1 MVKQNLLGFG
11 FMRLPLLDEEDRT
24 VIDLDMV
31 NEMVDAYVDAGYDY
45 FDTGYYYHGGKS
57 EEAIRECVVK
67 RYPRDEV
74 KIVDKLPIF
83 ALKREEDMEKIFNK
97 QLERCGV
104 DYFDYY
110 LLHNLGHFSYKGWND
125 IDSFAFLSKLK
136 EEGKVRHIGFSFH
149 DNAQLLDEVLTAHPE
164 MEFVQLQINA
174 MDWENDAIQSRE
186 NYEVCLKH
194 GKKVIVMEP
203 FKGGTIMNM
212 PEEARAILKDCH
224 GDESLAWWAL
234 KFFADLDDVCMILT
248 GASNLEQMEE
258 NISIMNDFT
267 PLNSVEKEKLDA
279 AVEIINNS
287 RFIECTECGYCLDD
301 CPVAIPIPRYFGLYN
316 DVKQFGTTY
325 FSTQGFI
332 YKSYSQKE
340 GVGKASDCTEC
351 EACVEK
357 CPQHL
362 DIPSLMG
369 DVREMF
375 E

>member
-212 PEEARAILKDCH
+212 PEEARAILKNCH

>member
-67 RYPRDEV
+67 RYPRDEIR
-74 KIVDKLPIF
+74 IVDKLPIF

-212 PEEARAILKDCH
+212 PEEARAILKNCH

-351 EACVEK
+351 GACVEK